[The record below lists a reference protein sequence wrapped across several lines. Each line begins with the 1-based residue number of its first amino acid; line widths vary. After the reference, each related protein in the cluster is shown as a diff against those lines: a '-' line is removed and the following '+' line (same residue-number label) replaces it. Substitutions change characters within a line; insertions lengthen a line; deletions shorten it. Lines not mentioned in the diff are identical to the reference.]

1 MNDIYTTNSQVLRLS
16 MDHQNLSTEVTVE
29 ARHRHTQ
36 LSDISKYY
44 TGRFKAT
51 GIPKS
56 RESKG
61 RV

>member
-1 MNDIYTTNSQVLRLS
+1 

>member
-1 MNDIYTTNSQVLRLS
+1 MNDIYTMNSQVLKPS

-36 LSDISKYY
+36 LSDISEYY
-44 TGRFKAT
+44 TGCCKAT

-56 RESKG
+56 KKSKG